1 MIHIIA
7 AIDRNRAI
15 GYQNRLLFRLPD
27 DLKRF
32 KALTTSHTV
41 VMGRVTFES
50 LPKGALPN
58 RRNIVLSTHEGYQCN
73 GAEVYASLEAALARC
88 GQAEEVFI
96 IGGATLYRHAM
107 PLADVLHITH
117 VDAVAPYADAW
128 FPPIA
133 PDEWQPQARLWHGAD
148 EKHACPFTFVDYVRR

>member
-58 RRNIVLSTHEGYQCN
+58 RRNIVLSTRKGYQCN

-88 GQAEEVFI
+88 DKAEEVFI
-96 IGGATLYRHAM
+96 IGGATLYAHAM
-107 PLADVLHITH
+107 ALADVLHITH
-117 VDAVAPYADAW
+117 VDAVAPHADAW
-128 FPPIA
+128 FPEIA
-133 PDEWQPQARLWHGAD
+133 SDAWQAMAHESHGTD